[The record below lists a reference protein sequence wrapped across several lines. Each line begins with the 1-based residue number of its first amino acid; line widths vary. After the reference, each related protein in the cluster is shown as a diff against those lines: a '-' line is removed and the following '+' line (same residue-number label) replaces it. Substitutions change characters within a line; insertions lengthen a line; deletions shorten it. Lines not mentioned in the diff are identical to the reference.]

1 MSTKRI
7 TVGEAA
13 WTLPDNHPDSLL
25 EDIESALAEGGVLRI
40 GVLDDSGNR
49 VSLFLNG
56 RVAETVVVDLCIG
69 PRPQEISGG
78 GVTDLPNT
86 GDSDSGGSSSDGS
99 DSSGSDSD
107 GSGSDGSDSGDSDSS
122 DSGSSGS
129 DSSGSGTSG

>member
-86 GDSDSGGSSSDGS
+86 GGSDSGSGGSSSDGS

-107 GSGSDGSDSGDSDSS
+107 GSDSGDSD
-122 DSGSSGS
+122 SSGS